1 VAEFVAWRPAG
12 VGEEVR
18 EGKGLSDAIGRK

>member
-1 VAEFVAWRPAG
+1 VADFVAWRPAR

-18 EGKGLSDAIGRK
+18 EGKGFSDAIGRK